1 MKVIAVTSPRG
12 YNNHFLIQAS
22 EYELKEILGNRYTDT
37 KVDIGSEIPVGKIYN
52 YLIKMREQR
61 VELEKAAR
69 ILHTAAELLEMQ
81 IPTVTSPMEEG
92 TQ

>member
-1 MKVIAVTSPRG
+1 MKVIAITSRD

-22 EYELKEILGNRYTDT
+22 EDELKEILGNRYTDT